1 MLAHRYALIH
11 QRILRHELFRP
22 TDLGHSRS
30 SKAVLQ
36 HKLTPV
42 ESLLGK
48 SSAQTAS
55 STLLLLGILI
65 QIEEGQYYLEDPS
78 GQVLLSFQDCIA
90 VDGFFVTES
99 CILLVEGNFQDGIL
113 YVQRMGHPLLE
124 TRETSLK
131 SIQQQV
137 FHPSFALKNN
147 TMPESDSSIVL
158 LADLHLDQ
166 PSVLQ
171 QLEGLLATY
180 ENYSPY
186 RLPLFCF
193 QGNFLSTDPALRSSN
208 QNTSIRQAL
217 EELATLI
224 AKYPNLARNAHFVLV
239 PGPNDG
245 VGHVLPLPPLTA
257 PQSFGQKVTHVHWGS
272 NPTRITWSGR
282 EMVVFRYDLLHLLQR
297 EQVLLQEKATPEE
310 LNDEDAMHRRQ
321 PHCRLVKTILDQ
333 GHLVPVQNVP
343 VYWNYDHALSLYPL
357 PDSLVLAGDA
367 SSAYHEVYGGCDVIH
382 PGSLA
387 GQGSY
392 AVYSPTV
399 KDRNDRDNDDDDDD
413 DSIDSHVQAQRVE
426 LCQLGDEN
434 GRQCD

>member
-1 MLAHRYALIH
+1 MLANRYALIH

-30 SKAVLQ
+30 KAVLQ

-48 SSAQTAS
+48 TSAQTTS

-78 GQVLLSFQDCIA
+78 GQVLLSFQDA
-90 VDGFFVTES
+90 VPVDGFFVTES
-99 CILLVEGNFQDGIL
+99 CILLVEGTFQDEIL

-124 TRETSLK
+124 TRETALK

-137 FHPSFALKNN
+137 FHPSFALKPNN
-147 TMPESDSSIVL
+147 ALESESSIVL
-158 LADLHLDQ
+158 LSDLHLDQ
-166 PSVLQ
+166 PRVLQ

-180 ENYSPY
+180 ENYTPY
-186 RLPLFCF
+186 RLPLFCLM
-193 QGNFLSTDPALRSSN
+193 GNFLSTDPALRSGN
-208 QNTSIRQAL
+208 QHTSIRQAL
-217 EELATLI
+217 EELANLI
-224 AKYPNLARNAHFVLV
+224 GKFPNLARNAHFVIV

-245 VGHVLPLPPLTA
+245 AGHVLPLPPLSA
-257 PQSFGQKVTHVHWGS
+257 PQTFKQKVSHVHWGS

-297 EQVLLQEKATPEE
+297 EQILLQDNNKATIDDM
-310 LNDEDAMHRRQ
+310 DEDALHRRQ

-333 GHLVPVQNVP
+333 GHLVPVQGVP

-357 PDSLVLAGDA
+357 PDALVMSGDA
-367 SSAYHEVYGGCDVIH
+367 SAPYHEVYGGCDVIH
-382 PGSLA
+382 PGSLV
-387 GQGSY
+387 GQGSF
-392 AVYSPTV
+392 AVYSPFV
-399 KDRNDRDNDDDDDD
+399 NDEDNDDDD
-413 DSIDSHVQAQRVE
+413 STDSHVPTNRVE
-426 LCQLGDEN
+426 LCHLGEDT
-434 GRQCD
+434 GRQGE